1 MALFLSPAA
10 ANLLSHQQAAVD
22 RLDRGQA
29 LAMQG
34 CGSGGIE
41 GGRVMAEEGV
51 GWSGEWWWGDGV
63 ECSGDWW

>member
-1 MALFLSPAA
+1 M
-10 ANLLSHQQAAVD
+10 D